1 MATAVTTRATTKKK
15 SGKGLLSGRGKIDRT
30 FLFLVLILNVIGL
43 MMLYSASHAY
53 AYYRFNDSFY
63 YIGDQLMF
71 AAVGVVGMLFIA
83 YFIEYKLIKNL
94 AWVIYGTSIVML
106 ALTLVMPAYNNAHR
120 WITVGGVTFQSS
132 EFTKFAVV
140 VIFAF
145 FIEKYQ
151 SQIKTF
157 KYGVLP
163 FALTVGPVLGIMVF
177 QPHLSGIVIIF
188 AIAVTLMF
196 IGGTDIRWFMLG
208 LTLVALALLYIVF
221 FTDLISYATER
232 ISTWLDPFSDP
243 SDSGWQTIQSLL
255 SIGSGGLM
263 GLGYGNSRQKHMYVS
278 EPQNDFIFAIVC
290 EELGFIGATII
301 LLLFAMLVWRG
312 FIIAFSCK
320 DKFSAMLVIGLTLQ
334 LGYQVILNI
343 AVVTNTLPN
352 TGIGLPFFSA
362 GGTALLMQLFQMG
375 VILSISRHAT
385 LKKE

>member
-1 MATAVTTRATTKKK
+1 
-15 SGKGLLSGRGKIDRT
+15 
-30 FLFLVLILNVIGL
+30 
-43 MMLYSASHAY
+43 
-53 AYYRFNDSFY
+53 
-63 YIGDQLMF
+63 
-71 AAVGVVGMLFIA
+71 MLFIA

-94 AWVIYGTSIVML
+94 VWIIYGTAIVML
-106 ALTLVMPAYNNAHR
+106 ALTLVMPAYNNSHR

-132 EFTKFAVV
+132 EFAKFAIV
-140 VIFAF
+140 VIFAY

-163 FALTVGPVLGIMVF
+163 FALTVGPVLAIMVF
-177 QPHLSGIVIIF
+177 QPHLSGIIIVF
-188 AIAVTLMF
+188 SIALTLMF
-196 IGGTDIRWFMLG
+196 IGGTDIRWFMIG

-232 ISTWLDPFSDP
+232 INTWLDPFSDP

-301 LLLFAMLVWRG
+301 ILLFAMLVWRG
-312 FIIAFSCK
+312 FAIAFNCK

-334 LGYQVILNI
+334 LGYQVVLNI
-343 AVVTNTLPN
+343 GVVTNTIPN

-375 VILSISRHAT
+375 VILSISKHAT